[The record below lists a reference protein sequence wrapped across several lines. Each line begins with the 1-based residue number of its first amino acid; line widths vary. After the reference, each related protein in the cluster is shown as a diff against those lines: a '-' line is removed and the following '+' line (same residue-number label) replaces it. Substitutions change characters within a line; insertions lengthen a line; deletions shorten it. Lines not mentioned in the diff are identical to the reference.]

1 MCFCRRVHWCPYW
14 EVDGWLMLVAVGCC
28 CPWHK
33 MVYLQLKPLQN
44 TGSQTLESRSCGAGV
59 MGWWGDDC
67 RSLGQTPGA
76 CSHVEQFL
84 SFRTH
89 PMADKNLNLYIY
101 IYISKSFFTY
111 LRGQP
116 PKEHHFLSIIE
127 SRSTQKTAAQT
138 RRSKCP
144 FLQLH
149 DAAWLCTGVSNEILC
164 SITKDTSIQC
174 PQQKAH
180 KPTWGFVFFFRRK

>member
-101 IYISKSFFTY
+101 IYKQKLFHLLEGSAPKRASFSFNN
-111 LRGQP
+111 RVEID
-116 PKEHHFLSIIE
+116 PKNGCPNTAIKVPLFAATWCCLAMY
-127 SRSTQKTAAQT
+127 RS
-138 RRSKCP
+138 
-144 FLQLH
+144 F
-149 DAAWLCTGVSNEILC
+149 
-164 SITKDTSIQC
+164 
-174 PQQKAH
+174 
-180 KPTWGFVFFFRRK
+180 